1 MLHSKKGSESVTKGE
16 EIYQQAMGVGIREGY
31 PVLVPEHPF
40 FCNLERFMTYRK
52 RWIGTA
58 SDLVRDMKDPV
69 TPPGTAAKLLHRY
82 WRDLKKNKGIDVDF
96 SRTNRKRIIELQRIP

>member
-1 MLHSKKGSESVTKGE
+1 MTKGE
-16 EIYQQAMGVGIREGY
+16 EIYRQAMGVGIREGY

-40 FCNLERFMTYRK
+40 LCNLDCFMTYRK

-69 TPPGTAAKLLHRY
+69 TPPNTAAKLLHRY
-82 WRDLKKNKGIDVDF
+82 WRNLKKNKGIDVDF
-96 SRTNRKRIIELQRIP
+96 SKSNRKRIIELQRIS